1 MGRRGG
7 EEGDAVSLFP
17 FLSVLACVIGVLAML
32 VVALALSQVTK
43 DDPQDEAEKRRAEE
57 RLKQF
62 REIQENLKVDVKE
75 LERLRKLVSEL
86 EAQQK
91 AKLAQIEAFK
101 KKNADRLKQLEKEQE
116 LLKLVTDLELLKQR
130 IAGLTEDIKKLKEEN
145 KKLEEELKRRKTPR
159 QYATVTIR
167 PSGSGV
173 GLKPSFV
180 ECGASGIVIH
190 TNDPAPRIRTADLK
204 LSADFTNLL
213 ASVSVDANRTLVFL
227 VREDGA
233 GSYSSAS
240 RIATDLGVRNGKLPV
255 MGQGN
260 IDLSLFGKR

>member
-7 EEGDAVSLFP
+7 EQGDAVSLFP

-43 DDPQDEAEKRRAEE
+43 DDPRDEAEKRRAEE
-57 RLKQF
+57 RLRQF
-62 REIQENLKVDVKE
+62 REIQEQLQVDRKE
-75 LERLRKLVSEL
+75 LERLRKLVKEL

-101 KKNADRLKQLEKEQE
+101 KKNDDRLKQLERQRE
-116 LLKLVTDLELLKQR
+116 LLKLVTDIELLKQR
-130 IAGLTEDIKKLKEEN
+130 VAGLTADIGELREEN
-145 KKLEEELKRRKTPR
+145 KKLEEELKRRKSPR
-159 QYATVTIR
+159 HYATVTIR
-167 PSGSGV
+167 PGGSGV

-190 TNDPAPRIRTADLK
+190 TNDPPPRVRTADLK
-204 LSADFTNLL
+204 LSQAFTNLL
-213 ASVSVDANRTLVFL
+213 ACVSADTNKTIVFL

-233 GSYSSAS
+233 GAYFAAS
-240 RIATDLGVRNGKLPV
+240 RIATELGVRNGKLPV